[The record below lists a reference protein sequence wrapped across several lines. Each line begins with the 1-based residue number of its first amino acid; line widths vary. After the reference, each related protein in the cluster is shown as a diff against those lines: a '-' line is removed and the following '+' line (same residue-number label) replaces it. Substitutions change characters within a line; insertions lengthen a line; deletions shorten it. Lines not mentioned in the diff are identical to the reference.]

1 MSKCIDCLHYEACK
15 DTHDICDPACR
26 GEFDYEE
33 LARSCKNFTDGSE
46 GGRNMKF
53 LIKKRGTGKTT
64 GLLFTSEAT
73 GYPIIVDDKKQVETL
88 KSKANELGI
97 TIPEPMTSDTFRGDG
112 RSHCLSV
119 KGILIDEA
127 DNIIEKALVDYFS
140 GANIVAVTMTPNNM

>member
-1 MSKCIDCLHYEACK
+1 
-15 DTHDICDPACR
+15 
-26 GEFDYEE
+26 
-33 LARSCKNFTDGSE
+33 
-46 GGRNMKF
+46 MKF
-53 LIKKRGTGKTT
+53 LIKERGIGKTT

-73 GYPIIVDDKKQVETL
+73 GCTIIVDNKKQVEIL

-127 DNIIEKALVDYFS
+127 DNIIEKALIDYFN
-140 GANIVAVTMTPNNM
+140 GANIVAVTMTPNNLSCKKL